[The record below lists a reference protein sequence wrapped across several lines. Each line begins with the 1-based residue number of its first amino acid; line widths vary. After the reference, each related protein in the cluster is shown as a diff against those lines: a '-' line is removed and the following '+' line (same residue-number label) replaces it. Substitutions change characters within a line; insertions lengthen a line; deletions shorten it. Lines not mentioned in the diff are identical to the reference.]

1 MEYFVYYICIYI
13 YIITNIL
20 NYLQRYNMITYIG
33 LILIMGK
40 LSHDSRILYYFSS
53 LRKLA

>member
-40 LSHDSRILYYFSS
+40 LSHDSRILC
-53 LRKLA
+53 